1 MPESLSITLTDQTA
15 RLIPMQLDWLTR
27 HIHGA
32 VSRLGG
38 TGEVRVAVVDDAA
51 MSQAHEEFAGV
62 AGTTDVLTFD
72 LSDPDAATPPPK
84 PTVEDVQ
91 SDNVRVLY
99 PLDTDIMVCLD
110 EGSRQAARRG
120 YSIEKELLLYV
131 VHGVLHC
138 LGWDDHED
146 DEAAGMHEVEDAV
159 LIALSV
165 GAAYASGEGQ
175 AAPGEERNG

>member
-1 MPESLSITLTDQTA
+1 MFETLSITLTDQTT

-27 HIHGA
+27 HIHAA
-32 VSRLGG
+32 VTRLGG
-38 TGEVRVAVVDDAA
+38 VGEVRVAVVDDAA
-51 MSQAHEEFAGV
+51 MAQAHQEFAGV

-72 LSDPDAATPPPK
+72 LSDPEAAPPPPK
-84 PTVEDVQ
+84 PTIPDVQ
-91 SDNVRVLY
+91 SDNVRVPY

-110 EGSRQAARRG
+110 EASRQAARRG

-146 DEAAGMHEVEDAV
+146 EEAARMHEVEDAV
-159 LIALSV
+159 LIAIGV
-165 GAAYASGEGQ
+165 GAAYASRDGSEP
-175 AAPGEERNG
+175 PGEQGDQ